1 MLLACSAVAAAIR
14 LKQQAAAAGSEL
26 SVCVLEKGSEVGAH
40 ILSGAVI
47 DPIALAELF
56 PDWKERGAPLATPVQ
71 EDRFL
76 VLTRDKARR
85 IPNWLLPP
93 LMDNHGMYIASLGNV
108 CRWLG
113 QRAEELGVEVFPGF
127 AAAEVLFHENGSV
140 KGVATG
146 DMGIGRNG
154 EQKDSYA
161 QGMELHAKYTLFAE
175 GCRGSLS
182 QQLMS
187 KFNLRDGVDPQ
198 VYCPPPDRA
207 AAFASTGLPGRYA
220 IGCFGRVREQKGTDL
235 FVEAMCTLLPTHPDY
250 TAVIVGAVDDRGFA
264 KALEER
270 VRAAG
275 LADRVRFLGEL
286 PIEDLPRWYQRISIY
301 AFTSR
306 NEGFGL
312 TLIEAMAAGAAL
324 VAARAGAAETVVADG
339 ETGVLVPTGDAA
351 ALTAALEPL
360 MRDPERAGEMG
371 RKARARVMAE
381 FSIDVEAERIAAV
394 YRSVPGIG

>member
-1 MLLACSAVAAAIR
+1 MDFD
-14 LKQQAAAAGSEL
+14 EL
-26 SVCVLEKGSEVGAH
+26 SGLTVVVPNLHWRYSGVTATNRMVAPRLARLLSAAWFGPDAPDGIRRLTVRDIVRLRGRSQRHKPRIWHARRNNEMLVG
-40 ILSGAVI
+40 L
-47 DPIALAELF
+47 AL
-56 PDWKERGAPLATPVQ
+56 RGLGWPFRLIFTSAGQRRHTWIT
-71 EDRFL
+71 RFL
-76 VLTRDKARR
+76 VSRMDGVIATSAASASY
-85 IPNWLLPP
+85 LLRP
-93 LMDNHGMYIASLGNV
+93 
-108 CRWLG
+108 
-113 QRAEELGVEVFPGF
+113 
-127 AAAEVLFHENGSV
+127 
-140 KGVATG
+140 ATVV
-146 DMGIGRNG
+146 
-154 EQKDSYA
+154 
-161 QGMELHAKYTLFAE
+161 HH
-175 GCRGSLS
+175 
-182 QQLMS
+182 
-187 KFNLRDGVDPQ
+187 GVDPQ

>member
-1 MLLACSAVAAAIR
+1 MDFD
-14 LKQQAAAAGSEL
+14 EL
-26 SVCVLEKGSEVGAH
+26 SGLTVVVPNLHWRYSGVTATNRMVAPRLARLLSAAWFGPDAPDGIRRLTVRDIVRLRGRSQRHKPRIWHARRNNEMLVG
-40 ILSGAVI
+40 L
-47 DPIALAELF
+47 AL
-56 PDWKERGAPLATPVQ
+56 RGLGWPFRLIFTSAGQRRHTWIT
-71 EDRFL
+71 RFL
-76 VLTRDKARR
+76 VSRMDGVIATSAASASY
-85 IPNWLLPP
+85 LLRP
-93 LMDNHGMYIASLGNV
+93 
-108 CRWLG
+108 
-113 QRAEELGVEVFPGF
+113 
-127 AAAEVLFHENGSV
+127 
-140 KGVATG
+140 ATVV
-146 DMGIGRNG
+146 
-154 EQKDSYA
+154 
-161 QGMELHAKYTLFAE
+161 HH
-175 GCRGSLS
+175 
-182 QQLMS
+182 
-187 KFNLRDGVDPQ
+187 GVDPQ

-250 TAVIVGAVDDRGFA
+250 TAVIVGAVDDGGFA

-270 VRAAG
+270 VCAAG